1 MNFLISYLH
10 ELLLATNINIINFI
24 AIIKKLIY
32 LPDIVLASAHNSTNL
47 ILYIYIYIFWV
58 VLGEFNIEWNYFMH
72 VWKS

>member
-1 MNFLISYLH
+1 MNFLSSLH

-47 ILYIYIYIFWV
+47 ILFFFFFWV